1 MYSVLCESR
10 WREGPQG
17 SPMSSEGLCE
27 DQNDSS
33 ENEEKNVKMNGEV
46 IEVDLKIPELCLP
59 ASPQYVTRQD
69 SGVPEDLSSPSNK
82 TSPENDD
89 EDPNGTMNSDCNIT
103 VIHVTDA
110 LTEGKDKDNKDGSDS
125 GVEGCTT
132 EIPRVNGYSSSIN
145 NLDEVSCDS
154 SLVSCSSVYEDPC
167 GTLPDEL
174 LPRTPPISH
183 SREHTSE
190 GGSESSS
197 VTGSTG
203 SRPTPRTS
211 KRPPCTSTT
220 TTKKK
225 PPNPP
230 QKSSRTRPV
239 PQTEPPR
246 PKSRA
251 PVLKPPPPKQT
262 IKLWSAGTPARSR
275 TRSRPST
282 DSLTLSISSPLAKE
296 LEKDLSQRSITRA
309 TASSLSK
316 CRTTPISTPSED
328 FKRPLS
334 TPRSSKP
341 LTRSITVDKT
351 RAKSELHKLE
361 TKTIETFGTLPRR
374 RTSKFSLPPTEDP
387 KKSLSR
393 DPSLSRLDKT
403 RKKSLLKPKPPEKT
417 IIYHEASIQTGLTA
431 SDIEHLLNGL
441 PARSCGPEVPD
452 RITSDT
458 QTEIQMVPDSFYQ
471 ALKIQFE
478 DLKNEKDKLEQ
489 KLSSTERHLMDERS
503 DHHFTRQ
510 ELEKNLQRVQAI
522 LGTTENPEGNDSLL
536 ELESH
541 FQESGQVVANQQVEI
556 ANLQSLCRMLNRD
569 LEKSLAAQKN
579 LLQHQQEV
587 EAETLEL
594 QEFLHLEKTAM
605 AEAMKEL
612 EAELIQKNELLS
624 SKDEELRRAME
635 ECKHLVRMSEQ
646 RRQENLSL
654 EMRMSAIE
662 RKSRD
667 LLLTQ
672 GAAVSGAGVALSG
685 LGNRLEALVDQLVKS
700 YKISE
705 KDLEDVVYHNEAYSK
720 SNSSAESSPVSSRSL
735 NLVPS
740 PKRHSFVSAVIGAIR
755 NAATHPF
762 VMKGEKGTCE
772 KGLFREFRADESED
786 LLDFETEPCLM
797 MESVLEDVP
806 LHDGYSRNMV
816 SSCDSL
822 RRGFSVPDG
831 GLDGYGDAE
840 MGRSA
845 DEFSSLNSLTQ
856 AILNRRRVEENEE
869 EETADEE
876 DEEDESGERVQGDY
890 GTAVNLVDQVIDVDN
905 LVTKLLKVLRIIQLE
920 NDTCIKELRE
930 EKGEL
935 EGRLAIAGREDDTEK
950 TEGIA
955 S

>member
-1 MYSVLCESR
+1 MLSILCESR
-10 WREGPQG
+10 WQEDPKG
-17 SPMSSEGLCE
+17 SPMSSEEICQ
-27 DQNDSS
+27 DIHSN
-33 ENEEKNVKMNGEV
+33 ENESSPKMNEG
-46 IEVDLKIPELCLP
+46 IDLEIPELCLP
-59 ASPQYVTRQD
+59 ASPQYVSRQD
-69 SGVPEDLSSPSNK
+69 SGVPEDLSSPSAK
-82 TSPENDD
+82 TSPENDED
-89 EDPNGTMNSDCNIT
+89 DDPNGTMNSDCNIT
-103 VIHVTDA
+103 VIHVTDT
-110 LTEGKDKDNKDGSDS
+110 LVEGKDKDTKDGSDS
-125 GVEGCTT
+125 GVEGCAT
-132 EIPRVNGYSSSIN
+132 EIPRVNGYSSIN

-174 LPRTPPISH
+174 PRTPIP
-183 SREHTSE
+183 RPGEHTSE

-203 SRPTPRTS
+203 SRPTPRPS
-211 KRPPCTSTT
+211 KRPPCTPTP
-220 TTKKK
+220 KKK
-225 PPNPP
+225 PTNPP
-230 QKSSRTRPV
+230 AKTSRSRPT
-239 PQTEPPR
+239 PQSEPSR
-246 PKSRA
+246 LKSR
-251 PVLKPPPPKQT
+251 PQSVKPIPPTKQT
-262 IKLWSAGTPARSR
+262 TKPWCGATPAR
-275 TRSRPST
+275 TRSRSRPLPDT
-282 DSLTLSISSPLAKE
+282 LTLSLASPLAKE
-296 LEKDLSQRSITRA
+296 LDKDLSQRGITRG
-309 TASSLSK
+309 TASSISK
-316 CRTTPISTPSED
+316 CRTTPVPTPSED
-328 FKRPLS
+328 LKRSAP
-334 TPRSSKP
+334 TPRSSKL
-341 LTRSITVDKT
+341 LTRSITLDKT
-351 RAKSELHKLE
+351 RKSELQKIE

-374 RTSKFSLPPTEDP
+374 RPSKFNIQDD
-387 KKSLSR
+387 KKSR
-393 DPSLSRLDKT
+393 EPSLSRK
-403 RKKSLLKPKPPEKT
+403 RSLVKPKIERT
-417 IIYHEASIQTGLTA
+417 VIYHEVSVQTGLTDV
-431 SDIEHLLNGL
+431 DIEQLIQGI
-441 PARSCGPEVPD
+441 PTRSGPEVPD

-458 QTEIQMVPDSFYQ
+458 QTEVSVVPEAMYETLRGQLDE
-471 ALKIQFE
+471 ARR
-478 DLKNEKDKLEQ
+478 EKERLEVKLAATKRE
-489 KLSSTERHLMDERS
+489 LGDERA
-503 DHHFTRQ
+503 DHEFTRM
-510 ELEKNLQRVQAI
+510 ELGKNLQRVQAI
-522 LGTTENPEGNDSLL
+522 LGNTENEGNDSLL

-569 LEKSLAAQKN
+569 LEKSLAAQKT
-579 LLQHQQEV
+579 LLHHQQEV

-612 EAELIQKNELLS
+612 EAELQQKNLTITA
-624 SKDEELRRAME
+624 KDEEIRRSTE

-662 RKSRD
+662 RKCRD

-685 LGNRLEALVDQLVKS
+685 LGNRLEGLVDQLVKS

-762 VMKGEKGTCE
+762 VGKRSCE
-772 KGLFREFRADESED
+772 GGKGLFRELRADESED

-806 LHDGYSRNMV
+806 LHDGYTRNMV

-831 GLDGYGDAE
+831 VLEGYEGD
-840 MGRSA
+840 RSPE
-845 DEFSSLNSLTQ
+845 EFSSLNSLTQ
-856 AILNRRRVEENEE
+856 AILNRRRAEDEEEGDTGDEE
-869 EETADEE
+869 EEDSAH
-876 DEEDESGERVQGDY
+876 RVQDY

-930 EKGEL
+930 EKGMLEARIAG
-935 EGRLAIAGREDDTEK
+935 EGREQGNEK
-950 TEGIA
+950 NEGIA

>member
-1 MYSVLCESR
+1 MFSVLCETR
-10 WREGPQG
+10 WREDPQG

-27 DQNDSS
+27 DKNHST
-33 ENEEKNVKMNGEV
+33 ENEEKNVKMNDEE
-46 IEVDLKIPELCLP
+46 IEVDLKISELCLP
-59 ASPQYVTRQD
+59 ASPQYITRQD
-69 SGVPEDLSSPSNK
+69 SGVPEDLLSPSNK

-89 EDPNGTMNSDCNIT
+89 EDPNETMNSDCNIT
-103 VIHVTDA
+103 VIHVTDG

-125 GVEGCTT
+125 GVEGCTA

-174 LPRTPPISH
+174 LPRTPPTSH
-183 SREHTSE
+183 SRDHTSE

-211 KRPPCTSTT
+211 KRPPCTPTT

-225 PPNPP
+225 PSNPP
-230 QKSSRTRPV
+230 QKTSRIRPM
-239 PQTEPPR
+239 PQTELPR

-251 PVLKPPPPKQT
+251 PIVKAPPPKQT
-262 IKLWSAGTPARSR
+262 VKPWSAGPSARSR
-275 TRSRPST
+275 TRSRPAL

-296 LEKDLSQRSITRA
+296 LEKDLFQRSITRG
-309 TASSLSK
+309 TTSSISK
-316 CRTTPISTPSED
+316 CRTTPITTPSED
-328 FKRPLS
+328 VKRTLS
-334 TPRSSKP
+334 TPRSSKL

-351 RAKSELHKLE
+351 RVKTDLHKLE
-361 TKTIETFGTLPRR
+361 TKTIETFGTFPRR
-374 RTSKFSLPPTEDP
+374 RTSKFSLPPSEEP

-393 DPSLSRLDKT
+393 DPSLSRLDKP
-403 RKKSLLKPKPPEKT
+403 RMKSLLKAKSTERT
-417 IIYHEASIQTGLTA
+417 IIYHEVSVQTGLTA
-431 SDIEHLLNGL
+431 PDIEQLLNGL
-441 PARSCGPEVPD
+441 PARACGPEVPD
-452 RITSDT
+452 KITSDT
-458 QTEIQMVPDSFYQ
+458 QTDNPMIPESLYQ
-471 ALKIQFE
+471 SLKAQFD
-478 DLKNEKDKLEQ
+478 DLKKEKDKLEL
-489 KLSSTERHLMDERS
+489 KLSSTERNLMDERS

-510 ELEKNLQRVQAI
+510 ELDKNLQRVQAI
-522 LGTTENPEGNDSLL
+522 LGNTENPEGNDSLL

-541 FQESGQVVANQQVEI
+541 FQESGQVIANQQVEM
-556 ANLQSLCRMLNRD
+556 ANLQSLCIMLSRD
-569 LEKSLAAQKN
+569 LERSRAAHN
-579 LLQHQQEV
+579 TLLQDQQEV
-587 EAETLEL
+587 EAETLQL

-605 AEAMKEL
+605 SEAMKEL
-612 EAELIQKNELLS
+612 EAELVQKNEQLA
-624 SKDEELRRAME
+624 SKDEEIRRATE

-662 RKSRD
+662 RKSRE

-705 KDLEDVVYHNEAYSK
+705 KDLEDVIYHNEAYSK

-762 VMKGEKGTCE
+762 VVKGEKGVE
-772 KGLFREFRADESED
+772 KGLFREFRADERED

-831 GLDGYGDAE
+831 GLDGYGDADL
-840 MGRSA
+840 GRSTE
-845 DEFSSLNSLTQ
+845 EFSSLNSLTQ

-876 DEEDESGERVQGDY
+876 DDEDESGEGGQGDY

-935 EGRLAIAGREDDTEK
+935 EGRLAIAEKEESTEK
-950 TEGIA
+950 TEGVA